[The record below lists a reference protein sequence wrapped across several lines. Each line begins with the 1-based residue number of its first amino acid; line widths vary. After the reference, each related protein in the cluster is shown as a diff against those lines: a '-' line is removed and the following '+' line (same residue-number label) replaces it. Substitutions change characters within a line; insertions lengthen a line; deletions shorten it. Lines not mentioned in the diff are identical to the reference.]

1 MMLKWLPCYKWLTLQ
16 PIFYLHHKAKMI
28 FKMPEINNLR
38 YFVTKMDIPQLG
50 AGLTMLLLPL

>member
-1 MMLKWLPCYKWLTLQ
+1 MMLKWLPCCKWPILQ
-16 PIFYLHHKAKMI
+16 PIFYLNHKAKMI

-50 AGLTMLLLPL
+50 AGLAMLLLPL